1 MKTQLMDVKILNTNV
16 QAYTNG
22 MIVFKS
28 LETAGNLAR
37 AAKGKSMQNMSQFLV
52 SDDMNNYLES
62 LLNKANKDGLN
73 IGSPAGD
80 KWEMSDLIRKE
91 GKTKTSRLIVHVN
104 VALKIAMKM
113 DSDLEVSIVEAFISG
128 KILEYRLMGGDEFK
142 HFNAALLEYLPSER
156 GHDDARRINAAK
168 LIRAKCELKR
178 PEDEEI
184 ETWNQE
190 AADSIAQSKRVEIL
204 STLTKMLRL
213 GVIRDWDHLKEI
225 IEKL

>member
-80 KWEMSDLIRKE
+80 KWEMSDLIRK
-91 GKTKTSRLIVHVN
+91 
-104 VALKIAMKM
+104 
-113 DSDLEVSIVEAFISG
+113 
-128 KILEYRLMGGDEFK
+128 
-142 HFNAALLEYLPSER
+142 
-156 GHDDARRINAAK
+156 
-168 LIRAKCELKR
+168 
-178 PEDEEI
+178 
-184 ETWNQE
+184 
-190 AADSIAQSKRVEIL
+190 
-204 STLTKMLRL
+204 
-213 GVIRDWDHLKEI
+213 
-225 IEKL
+225 